1 MTKNKLIWIS
11 AFISI
16 IIALLPIAYAQTFA
30 ESPWFYILINAAIIF
45 VVLFILQAVL
55 VPGKEGKEKTA
66 TWIIIL
72 IASLV
77 IAFLF
82 GQQGFIWRHPV
93 FARFLSIYVLVNA
106 IIIGA
111 VLYFVLGFILKDKV
125 PKSPE
130 GLGGYGILI
139 FLVALI
145 FAVNIGNQWIWHQS
159 VVRQL
164 IDYLFG
170 AQGILNPKPPE
181 YRLWAFIA
189 VATLLAFFF
198 QGYLLQGVAG
208 GNRINY
214 ALAIL
219 IGASVARAGISFQSI
234 VLLGEAIFT
243 IVLAK
248 ALQGT
253 TPQPK
258 GIPGHWILAAFL
270 VGWASAAMTYG
281 TEYQGW
287 LAWIVGTP
295 LYYAGLIQIGPT
307 GAPARPE
314 GVGWLGWIFKMGL
327 MALLIIGLSILSFGY
342 VMNRGMLREGRKR
355 LWQKIK
361 RLLRRNETIAGFMA
375 ETLASRNEIM
385 PDELPFEL
393 KDMRL
398 EIYTLLNFM
407 LRHEVWKLKTAS
419 FLKTVAAVT
428 EAEGRLSEW
437 EPSEESIQENLR
449 THIEGSAIVEKP
461 DGTGWTLED
470 PTKTPGWGRNYWI
483 IFLTMDLFKTLLSRN
498 LEGIPSA
505 SPQDELAKFLT
516 GGGRAMLDK
525 HLKGIKEDRYNKYL
539 TAVSRYKS
547 VNFIRAKRLYFYD
560 MYNFYGEYTRG
571 YFFAK
576 VNAKPDICKYEF
588 GDNGVQRSIKWKTVE
603 PIARQVD
610 LGPNYE
616 EGRPP
621 GTEYLVELNLY
632 GYSVSDINTIQIERK
647 DPVYRG
653 IKGIRKYRREDMQ
666 FLHLPPIR
674 EGRGDGR
681 VSKLF
686 TWASYDW
693 KSGVEDMETGK
704 FHPLSR
710 KVPDYEAVIKK
721 QYEVFSAVSAAPLE
735 HELSTEET
743 AFDREALKNPGKF
756 VYWGRKTYFTDDPVN
771 PRKPPVNPY
780 PTLSLKGLWEF
791 IKTYSKRVAGDE
803 HKTEEIL
810 EKYFKMEYEDVE
822 KGPDKEKQE

>member
-1 MTKNKLIWIS
+1 MTKNRLIWNI
-11 AFISI
+11 ALFLI
-16 IIALLPIAYAQTFA
+16 IITSIPIAYAQTFF
-30 ESPWFYILINAAIIF
+30 ESPIFFILINSLIVGVILFVLQSFLIPQKNSKEQTAVWVAII
-45 VVLFILQAVL
+45 VGSL
-55 VPGKEGKEKTA
+55 
-66 TWIIIL
+66 L
-72 IASLV
+72 IGW
-77 IAFLF
+77 FF
-82 GQQGFIWRHPV
+82 GSQGYIWNHPV
-93 FARFLSIYVLVNA
+93 FARFFSIYVLVNS
-106 IIIGA
+106 IIIGVA
-111 VLYFVLGFILKDKV
+111 LYFLSGFLDINKRLGG
-125 PKSPE
+125 SPE
-130 GLGGYGILI
+130 GKGGLGILI
-139 FLVALI
+139 FLVAAI
-145 FAVNIGNQWIWHQS
+145 FAVQIGNQWIWHQS
-159 VVRQL
+159 VVKQL

-170 AQGILNPKPPE
+170 AQGILNPAPPD
-181 YRLWAFIA
+181 YRLWAFLA
-189 VATLLAFFF
+189 VTTLLSFFF
-198 QGYLLQGVAG
+198 KGYLLPTGAG
-208 GNRINY
+208 GTDKVNY

-219 IGASVARAGISFQSI
+219 IGSSVARAGISFASI

-253 TPQPK
+253 APQPK

-287 LAWIVGTP
+287 LATFVGYP
-295 LYYAGLIQIGPT
+295 LWKLGFITIGPA
-307 GAPARPE
+307 GVPARPE
-314 GVGWLGWIFKMGL
+314 GVGWFGWIFKMGL
-327 MALLIIGLSILSFGY
+327 GALLIIGIPILFFGF
-342 VMNRGMLREGRKR
+342 VMNRGMLREGRSR
-355 LWQKIK
+355 LWQEIK
-361 RLLRRNETIAGFMA
+361 RLLRRNETIASFMG

-407 LRHEVWKLKTAS
+407 LRHEVWKIKTAS
-419 FLKTVAAVT
+419 FLKTTAAVT

-449 THIEGSAIVEKP
+449 THIEGSAIIEKP
-461 DGTGWTLED
+461 DGTGWALAD

-483 IFLTMDLFKTLLSRN
+483 IFLTMDMFKN
-498 LEGIPSA
+498 LISGELTASPAA

-516 GGGRAMLDK
+516 GGGRAMLDA
-525 HLKGIKEDRYNKYL
+525 HLEGIKEDRYKKYL
-539 TAVSRYKS
+539 TGVSRYKS

-560 MYNFYGEYTRG
+560 MYNFYGQYTKG

-576 VNAKPDICKYEF
+576 VNAKPDICEYKF
-588 GDNGVQRSIKWKTVE
+588 DDDQLQRSIKWETVK

-632 GYSVSDINTIQIERK
+632 GYSISDINKIQVERK
-647 DPVYRG
+647 DPIHRG
-653 IKGIRKYRREDMQ
+653 IKGVRRYRKEDMQ
-666 FLHLPPIR
+666 FLHLPPVR
-674 EGRGDGR
+674 EGGGEGR

-693 KSGVEDMETGK
+693 KFGVEDMETGK

-721 QYEVFSAVSAAPLE
+721 QYEVFSAAPFE

-803 HKTEEIL
+803 QKTEEIL
-810 EKYFKMEYEDVE
+810 EKYLKMGYEDVE